1 MPTYESTHLMV
12 NHAKQIEELVLALDD
27 ALETNKKQRDEMSR
41 LKSIIE
47 NLNNTIASSD
57 IKFSGK

>member
-1 MPTYESTHLMV
+1 MPTYESTHLLTS
-12 NHAKQIEELVLALDD
+12 HAKQIEELVLALDD

-57 IKFSGK
+57 IKFSGN